1 MMKKFLVSILL
12 VTLFV
17 VGIVGVASAHQA
29 APANLCQVAFTRWE
43 INRTVSSEDALVAC
57 LQGHT
62 INANTSPFAFNTDN
76 FGFNNGF
83 GFNPSFGFNPG
94 FGFVPFDGFGQQI
107 TACPGGTFA
116 DLGGTVDHPSWECSP
131 GLGNRFPGACPS
143 GEQLIEFG
151 PSLNPTW
158 DCVV

>member
-1 MMKKFLVSILL
+1 MFRKFLAAAIIAVLL
-12 VTLFV
+12 A
-17 VGIVGVASAHQA
+17 VGIVGIASAHA
-29 APANLCQVAFTRWE
+29 NEPANQCQHTFVNWE
-43 INRTVSSEDALVAC
+43 VNRTVSSEEALVAC

-62 INANTSPFAFNTDN
+62 INASTSPFAFNTSN
-76 FGFNNGF
+76 FGFQNGF
-83 GFNPSFGFNPG
+83 GFNPAFGFNPG
-94 FGFVPFDGFGQQI
+94 FGFVPFDGFGQSI

-116 DLGGTVDHPSWECSP
+116 QLGGTVNHPSWQCAP